1 MKIAG
6 LTDGLA
12 SRYPEAM
19 KSPAACIPA
28 LLLRTILLGVPLA
41 GTGAAALAQT
51 HAVQPDGRIVGQWVA
66 EAESIDNYLDA
77 LLLPANAQCEQFEGS
92 IVYTFTGGESRTLAI
107 NSYGPVVHV
116 ARGRMGRPADQI
128 SFGLGISYQSAYSIS
143 DDGNVLDYGTNP
155 DVNTVTI
162 DNLTVNGVEVM
173 RESGDVSL
181 LGLPIAFTSSQMAFE
196 FLGDDRLKLT
206 PILPASTN
214 GIAAEPNALILRRK

>member
-28 LLLRTILLGVPLA
+28 LLLRTILLGVPLG

-128 SFGLGISYQSAYSIS
+128 SFGLGISYQSAYSINAE
-143 DDGNVLDYGTNP
+143 GNILDYGTNP

>member
-128 SFGLGISYQSAYSIS
+128 SFGLGISYQSAYSINAE
-143 DDGNVLDYGTNP
+143 GNILDYGTNP

>member
-214 GIAAEPNALILRRK
+214 GIAVEPNALILRRK

>member
-12 SRYPEAM
+12 ARYPETM
-19 KSPAACIPA
+19 KSPATCIPA
-28 LLLRTILLGVPLA
+28 LLLRMFLLGIPLA

-51 HAVQPDGRIVGQWVA
+51 HAVQPAGRIVGQWVA

-92 IVYTFTGGESRTLAI
+92 IVYTFTGGESRTLSI

-214 GIAAEPNALILRRK
+214 GVAAEPNALILRRK

>member
-1 MKIAG
+1 MTITA

-12 SRYPEAM
+12 PRYPEAM
-19 KSPAACIPA
+19 KSTAARLPA
-28 LLLRTILLGVPLA
+28 LLLHMILLGVLLA
-41 GTGAAALAQT
+41 GTGATAWAQT
-51 HAVQPDGRIVGQWVA
+51 HAVQPAGRIVGQWVA

-214 GIAAEPNALILRRK
+214 EIVAEPNALILRRK